1 MIHVL
6 LYYLNIITM
15 TDHIGAQKTAQQQ
28 LFNRSP
34 DPTFRDH
41 ENYDVH
47 SITKKIQ
54 EQTKN
59 IEDEIK
65 KVAEIL

>member
-1 MIHVL
+1 MLEPDLFAVKP
-6 LYYLNIITM
+6 
-15 TDHIGAQKTAQQQ
+15 GA
-28 LFNRSP
+28 FNRSP
-34 DPTFRDH
+34 DPSVRSG
-41 ENYDVH
+41 ESYDIH

-65 KVAEIL
+65 KVADLLKR